1 MPLYSS
7 FVYYKCN
14 ISKLP
19 CLQQIKH
26 VAMEIC
32 LWYLNPNVK
41 HPDIIERQFAVVAAK
56 HIQLAVHYISSVATP
71 RSGAIVTGLHFFP
84 HVLVNIEYVHI
95 IHPMSTIVPSKVIYL

>member
-7 FVYYKCN
+7 FVNYKCN

-32 LWYLNPNVK
+32 LGHLHSNVK
-41 HPDIIERQFAVVAAK
+41 HPDVIERQFAVVTAE
-56 HIQLAVHYISSVATP
+56 HIQLAFHYISSVATP
-71 RSGAIVTGLHFFP
+71 GSGAIVTGLHLFP
-84 HVLVNIEYVHI
+84 HVLVNIKHMHI
-95 IHPMSTIVPSKVIYL
+95 IHPMSTIVPTEVIYL